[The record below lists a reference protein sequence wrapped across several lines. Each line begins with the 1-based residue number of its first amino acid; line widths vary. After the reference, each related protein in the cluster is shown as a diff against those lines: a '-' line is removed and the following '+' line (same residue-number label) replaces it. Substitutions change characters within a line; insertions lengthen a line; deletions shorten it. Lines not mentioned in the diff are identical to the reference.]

1 MLMRRRGGAGWM
13 RVGSFGACTA
23 LTTCG
28 VTTVP
33 PLAMAE

>member
-1 MLMRRRGGAGWM
+1 MLIVRRGGVGWM
-13 RVGSFGACTA
+13 RVGSLGAWIA

-33 PLAMAE
+33 PFAIAA